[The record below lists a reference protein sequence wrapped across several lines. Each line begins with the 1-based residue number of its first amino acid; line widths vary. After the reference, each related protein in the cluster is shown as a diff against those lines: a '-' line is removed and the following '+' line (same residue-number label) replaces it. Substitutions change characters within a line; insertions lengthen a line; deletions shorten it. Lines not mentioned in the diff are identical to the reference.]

1 VLSEQHLED
10 QQRAHSNKAANKTA
24 TAAAFAATGST
35 SANGDPRRFSRAVCN
50 ICGKKGH
57 TADACFQNADAT
69 CERSKEIAPLNT
81 ALGRR
86 VASEKRGANSKTRR
100 SSRVPPRTTRS
111 PTPATAPWAG
121 SPEGADAA
129 IAYATGV
136 DDDAADDGFC
146 YSAVGDHRTPTR
158 TPHPPHM
165 MRRRSDLT
173 DFRPCGDSIAGID
186 GTVQRCQGMGTLEV
200 LVQDR
205 LDQTVALK
213 IRNVRLVP
221 RSNLSLL
228 SASQLLADGYEIA
241 LRAPAHLKTPHA
253 ETLPLR
259 TARGLFF
266 LTARRTY
273 AAAARAR
280 SETCTPADARAGKLG
295 ITPGPY
301 DDTAGLAA
309 TFRAAHDAHS
319 STHVAALTT
328 DAAATVMARRLH
340 IGIKTMRRLPSF
352 TADAPPSLAKV
363 RTNPSTTTAATM
375 KRLSHVES
383 RYVEST
389 PGRLFH
395 MDICGPLPES
405 KLGRFRYAMVLVD
418 DSTRF
423 KMGITLRSRDEAGT
437 HIRRFISR
445 FNSLA
450 SHSQGRISKVGT
462 LLTDGAREF
471 LSHAVQHLL
480 DEHGVNKIEAPPE
493 VHALNG
499 VAERA
504 ILSIFTQV
512 RARAKQRAQRL
523 LGRGHVSQY
532 RHPEPRDR
540 RPPRSLQL
548 LRRSYNS
555 ATAHNEHPT
564 VGLPRLG
571 ADAGT
576 HTLETRRQ
584 CTGGY
589 QSRALGEATREFP
602 HLDPATAPHSKH

>member
-1 VLSEQHLED
+1 MDLCND
-10 QQRAHSNKAANKTA
+10 AN
-24 TAAAFAATGST
+24 
-35 SANGDPRRFSRAVCN
+35 
-50 ICGKKGH
+50 
-57 TADACFQNADAT
+57 
-69 CERSKEIAPLNT
+69 
-81 ALGRR
+81 
-86 VASEKRGANSKTRR
+86 
-100 SSRVPPRTTRS
+100 
-111 PTPATAPWAG
+111 
-121 SPEGADAA
+121 
-129 IAYATGV
+129 
-136 DDDAADDGFC
+136 
-146 YSAVGDHRTPTR
+146 
-158 TPHPPHM
+158 
-165 MRRRSDLT
+165 
-173 DFRPCGDSIAGID
+173 
-186 GTVQRCQGMGTLEV
+186 CQGMGTLEV
-200 LVQDR
+200 LVQNH

-213 IRNVRLVP
+213 IPNVRLVP

-280 SETCTPADARAGKLG
+280 LETCTPADARAGKLG

-328 DAAATVMARRLH
+328 EAAAAVMARRLH

-423 KMGITLRSRDEAGT
+423 KMGIPLRSRDEAGT

-462 LLTDGAREF
+462 LLRDGAREF

-512 RARAKQRAQRL
+512 RAHLDSRAEQRAQRFL
-523 LGRGHVSQY
+523 ARGH
-532 RHPEPRDR
+532 
-540 RPPRSLQL
+540 
-548 LRRSYNS
+548 
-555 ATAHNEHPT
+555 
-564 VGLPRLG
+564 
-571 ADAGT
+571 GT
-576 HTLETRRQ
+576 QH
-584 CTGGY
+584 
-589 QSRALGEATREFP
+589 
-602 HLDPATAPHSKH
+602 